1 MKEELKEGLMLKYKY
16 AKDMLETEINILIN
30 DYVTK
35 EGYNPV
41 EHIKSRL
48 KSEKSILDK
57 LERKGLNNT
66 VEDIKNHIHDI
77 IGLRIVVSFLNDV
90 YDVVNIIKSS
100 KNIIVKD
107 EKDYIETPKSTG
119 YISYHL
125 IVKVPIYL
133 IDKVEYVDAEI
144 QIRTMAMDFWASIDH
159 KIQYKFPNEIPEDVK
174 EKMYENSLIINELDN
189 RMMKLNETINKYSN
203 FLWNSK

>member
-16 AKDMLETEINILIN
+16 AKDMLETEIDILIN

-203 FLWNSK
+203 FL

>member
-203 FLWNSK
+203 FI

>member
-203 FLWNSK
+203 FLWNFK

>member
-203 FLWNSK
+203 FL